1 MAAPHAIHEE
11 FPNDAER
18 IHALKISDAHFARLL
33 QEYDQVNDQVF
44 GAESRHTPMSDEAEA
59 ALDLDESQ
67 PIESLVEL
75 IRFVLGYYRAHPEF
89 VTLLN
94 SETCIAASTSP
105 SRARRAGIFL
115 LRSDGNGHR

>member
-44 GAESRHTPMSDEAEA
+44 GAESRHTPMSDEAEV
-59 ALDLDESQ
+59 ALRRKRASLKDE
-67 PIESLVEL
+67 
-75 IRFVLGYYRAHPEF
+75 
-89 VTLLN
+89 
-94 SETCIAASTSP
+94 IAQMLAT
-105 SRARRAGIFL
+105 A
-115 LRSDGNGHR
+115 